1 MSEDTKVDTQSN
13 NIKLEPILYEGLPYL
28 LSRDLVNTPLPPIQ
42 IYIFH
47 GAPLLSLDI
56 FYYATSLTTTTNACL

>member
-1 MSEDTKVDTQSN
+1 MSEDTKVETQSN

-47 GAPLLSLDI
+47 GVYVFS
-56 FYYATSLTTTTNACL
+56 